1 MNNTPSINDII
12 ASLLNDRHDDQSPT
26 IPDGTI
32 DLAHVITP
40 LRTLTQDGRAL
51 YSDQQYAIA
60 QMIGRLLA
68 AYIPDN
74 PTNEDM
80 ARCILGLAV
89 LIARMLRT
97 VHALFPEMSMEEFLI
112 DPADQDDL
120 IALARIMAATPLV
133 TTPDGQTRP
142 NIAQLP
148 IFHQP
153 TPITPEQM
161 EGFGQRRIA
170 PYENYEIPAGTI
182 LVTPVD
188 PDDIPET
195 PEETISDPL
204 NGFDEFFDHYYET
217 QPDDET

>member
-74 PTNEDM
+74 PTNDDL
-80 ARCILGLAV
+80 ARCVLGLTV
-89 LIARMLRT
+89 LIAQMLRT

-120 IALARIMAATPLV
+120 IALARIMSATPLV
-133 TTPDGQTRP
+133 TTPDGQERI

-148 IFHQP
+148 IFHEP
-153 TPITPEQM
+153 TPITQAQID
-161 EGFGQRRIA
+161 GFGERRIA
-170 PYENYEIPAGTI
+170 PYEDFELPEGMPLT
-182 LVTPVD
+182 TPVN
-188 PDDIPET
+188 PEHIPGPLEQIT
-195 PEETISDPL
+195 ADPL
-204 NGFDEFFDHYYET
+204 NGFDDFFDAYY
-217 QPDDET
+217 DDDDD